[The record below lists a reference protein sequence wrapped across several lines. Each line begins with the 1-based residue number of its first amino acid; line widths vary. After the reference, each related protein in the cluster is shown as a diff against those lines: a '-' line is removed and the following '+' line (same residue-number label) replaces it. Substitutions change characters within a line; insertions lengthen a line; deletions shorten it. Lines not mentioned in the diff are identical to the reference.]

1 MAEEERILEVT
12 PDFDGKRI
20 DQCLAASFSDW
31 FPFFS
36 AEAFKRRKG
45 FDQTEKRRK
54 QAVRLPPVMPFWCF
68 CRNRK
73 N

>member
-20 DQCLAASFSDW
+20 DQCLAASFSDCSRS
-31 FPFFS
+31 FS

-45 FDQTEKRRK
+45 FDQ
-54 QAVRLPPVMPFWCF
+54 
-68 CRNRK
+68 RK
-73 N
+73 NAESKQ